1 MELLTLPLLLLL
13 LALTYT
19 ASTNDECP
27 LPRPHLSPAPLTPT
41 WQASFPGSGSRMTW
55 SLIQALSGLQTGD
68 DFNTHNFGFANV
80 VTVKTHYP
88 VKTARNAFDDI
99 DINFH
104 KAIVLLRNPIHAIP
118 SYFNLLYE
126 RKYHLPNHS
135 TRGSNEEWIQ
145 YRDHRGHGLMYQIDM
160 FEKFVVY
167 WMERFKV
174 SRNDLLLVSYEDLI
188 DVNGADVT
196 MRIVHFLMRD
206 NGRDV
211 LDIDLDKVECV
222 WRKVVKF
229 KEVQTQTQQQEM
241 RDFEKVVRNTKA
253 NPHSLREGP
262 RDRPYEQH
270 QLEGMLAVLQRL
282 MEVFSY
288 DDEFVRIVRG
298 YIHVVSNTAPI
309 N

>member
-1 MELLTLPLLLLL
+1 
-13 LALTYT
+13 
-19 ASTNDECP
+19 
-27 LPRPHLSPAPLTPT
+27 
-41 WQASFPGSGSRMTW
+41 
-55 SLIQALSGLQTGD
+55 
-68 DFNTHNFGFANV
+68 
-80 VTVKTHYP
+80 
-88 VKTARNAFDDI
+88 
-99 DINFH
+99 
-104 KAIVLLRNPIHAIP
+104 
-118 SYFNLLYE
+118 
-126 RKYHLPNHS
+126 
-135 TRGSNEEWIQ
+135 
-145 YRDHRGHGLMYQIDM
+145 MYQMDM

-196 MRIVHFLMRD
+196 MRIADFLMRD
-206 NGRDV
+206 SRRDV

-229 KEVQTQTQQQEM
+229 KAVQTQTQQQEM
-241 RDFEKVVRNTKA
+241 RDVEEVVRNTKA

>member
-1 MELLTLPLLLLL
+1 
-13 LALTYT
+13 
-19 ASTNDECP
+19 
-27 LPRPHLSPAPLTPT
+27 
-41 WQASFPGSGSRMTW
+41 
-55 SLIQALSGLQTGD
+55 
-68 DFNTHNFGFANV
+68 
-80 VTVKTHYP
+80 
-88 VKTARNAFDDI
+88 
-99 DINFH
+99 
-104 KAIVLLRNPIHAIP
+104 
-118 SYFNLLYE
+118 
-126 RKYHLPNHS
+126 
-135 TRGSNEEWIQ
+135 
-145 YRDHRGHGLMYQIDM
+145 MYQIDM